1 MPMLERILVPRCVKP
16 IDFGEVK
23 SRQVHIFS
31 DASSVGYGSVAYL
44 RLCDNENR
52 IHCSFLMG
60 KARLAPIKAVTIP
73 RLELTAATVSVRL
86 GEILKKEL
94 DEAFDTVQYHTDSV
108 TVLRYISNEQKR
120 FQVFVA
126 NRVQTI
132 RNLSDPSQW
141 KYVDTKENP
150 ADDASRGL
158 DAQALSEQQ
167 RWLRG
172 PRFLWQPE
180 KDWPTQPS
188 SLGEISNE
196 DPEIKRQ
203 VNACVTTTT
212 DLSPASAITKLFQH
226 FSDWYRLKKAV
237 AVFLRVKTILQ
248 DRRLKRIN
256 EQHGPSAAVNVKASK
271 PNIDCSSLT
280 VQELEEAER
289 SIIRFSQLQSFY
301 NELKSLD
308 QASCDEPGHGQTL
321 LQKRKNEVTKTSPL
335 YRLDPFVDRGLL
347 RVGGR
352 LNHADIPEE
361 SKHPV
366 ILPRKSHVTTLI
378 IRHTHEQLGHAG
390 RGHVLAKLRE
400 QYWIIKAN
408 SAVRQLISSCV
419 ICRRIKSTPQ
429 DQKMADL
436 PEDRL
441 TPAPPF
447 TYVGVDY
454 FGPYVTKEGRKE
466 RKRYGA
472 LFTCLVSRAVHIEVA
487 HTLDTDSFLHALRR
501 FIARRGQV
509 REIRSDNGTNFV
521 GARRELRE
529 AINEMD
535 QKEITEKLRQQ
546 NIDWKFNPPA
556 ASHMGGVW
564 ERQIRT
570 TRRILDTLLRE
581 HGSRLDDESLQ
592 TLMCEVESI
601 INSRPLTVISSDVK
615 DPYPLSPNQIL
626 TMKTSIVLP
635 PPGKFQRNDVYMR
648 RRWRRVQYLCNLFWS
663 RWKREYLPTL
673 QERAKWNKVKRNL
686 KVDDVVLVRDEN
698 APRNVWPMGVVT
710 RVEPD
715 SKGLVRSVVLRT
727 HTTEL
732 HRPVNKLILML
743 TAEER
748 MDPTQDTE
756 EVADKLTQTVKEW
769 TLFLFKLIY
778 RFSTG

>member
-1 MPMLERILVPRCVKP
+1 M
-16 IDFGEVK
+16 
-23 SRQVHIFS
+23 
-31 DASSVGYGSVAYL
+31 
-44 RLCDNENR
+44 
-52 IHCSFLMG
+52 
-60 KARLAPIKAVTIP
+60 
-73 RLELTAATVSVRL
+73 
-86 GEILKKEL
+86 
-94 DEAFDTVQYHTDSV
+94 
-108 TVLRYISNEQKR
+108 
-120 FQVFVA
+120 
-126 NRVQTI
+126 
-132 RNLSDPSQW
+132 
-141 KYVDTKENP
+141 
-150 ADDASRGL
+150 
-158 DAQALSEQQ
+158 
-167 RWLRG
+167 
-172 PRFLWQPE
+172 
-180 KDWPTQPS
+180 
-188 SLGEISNE
+188 
-196 DPEIKRQ
+196 
-203 VNACVTTTT
+203 
-212 DLSPASAITKLFQH
+212 
-226 FSDWYRLKKAV
+226 
-237 AVFLRVKTILQ
+237 
-248 DRRLKRIN
+248 
-256 EQHGPSAAVNVKASK
+256 
-271 PNIDCSSLT
+271 
-280 VQELEEAER
+280 
-289 SIIRFSQLQSFY
+289 
-301 NELKSLD
+301 
-308 QASCDEPGHGQTL
+308 
-321 LQKRKNEVTKTSPL
+321 
-335 YRLDPFVDRGLL
+335 
-347 RVGGR
+347 
-352 LNHADIPEE
+352 NHADIPEE

-400 QYWIIKAN
+400 RYWIIKAN

-487 HTLDTDSFLHALRR
+487 HSLDTDSFLHALRR
-501 FIARRGQV
+501 LITRRGQV

-546 NIDWKFNPPA
+546 NIDWKFNPPP
-556 ASHMGGVW
+556 ASHMGAVW

-570 TRRILDTLLRE
+570 TCRILDTLLRE
-581 HGSRLDDESLQ
+581 HGSHLDDESLQ
-592 TLMCEVESI
+592 TLMCEVEFI

-635 PPGKFQRNDVYMR
+635 PPGKFQRNNVYMR

-663 RWKREYLPTL
+663 RWKWEYLPTL

-686 KVDDVVLVRDEN
+686 KVNDVVLVRDET
-698 APRNVWPMGVVT
+698 APRNVWPIGVVT

-748 MDPTQDTE
+748 MDATQDTE
-756 EVADKLTQTVKEW
+756 EVADKLTQTVKE
-769 TLFLFKLIY
+769 
-778 RFSTG
+778 